1 MRKETSERLTMT
13 KVLKH
18 PYLAGAESMRANW
31 VADFKRFKQQ
41 QQIKKKKEEDGF
53 FEATNEEDESD
64 DPFAADTAA
73 AATSST

>member
-53 FEATNEEDESD
+53 FDAANEEDD
-64 DPFAADTAA
+64 DPFAADSAA

>member
-13 KVLKH
+13 RVLKH
-18 PYLAGAESMRANW
+18 PYLAGAESLRANW

-53 FEATNEEDESD
+53 FNEDESD
-64 DPFAADTAA
+64 DPFATNTAA
-73 AATSST
+73 AATSSTKE